1 MYQSTAGTSLSRV
14 AHAAARAS
22 KRRRLNTPEGRCV
35 SAGGSTVPAC
45 GQIHS
50 SRTRPQRGG
59 KTGKVP
65 KAERAGEG
73 LRGSGMYQSTAGTS
87 LSRVAHAAARAS
99 KRRRLNTPEGRCVS
113 AGGSTV
119 PACRQIHSSRTG
131 PSKGRK
137 ARKNR

>member
-1 MYQSTAGTSLSRV
+1 MRPGEMYQSTAGTSLSRV

-50 SRTRPQRGG
+50 SQTGPQRGG

-73 LRGSGMYQSTAGTS
+73 LRGSEMYQSTAGT
-87 LSRVAHAAARAS
+87 RFAACADSARNGT
-99 KRRRLNTPEGRCVS
+99 RLQKEE
-113 AGGSTV
+113 A
-119 PACRQIHSSRTG
+119 
-131 PSKGRK
+131 
-137 ARKNR
+137 